1 VAVDIEKE
9 GKETIISKPISEWKP
24 REIELHKKPTIY
36 IIEG

>member
-1 VAVDIEKE
+1 MCVAVEKE
-9 GKETIISKPISEWKP
+9 GKETIISKPISELKT